1 MSDITKTTEN
11 KLSNIASDAENQL
24 VKALDEHIKIKMSAL
39 EDDNKEQRAELM
51 ALIDERFNLYD
62 SIEEYNVRLR
72 KCFNVSHL
80 HDNASRIE
88 LFGAASDY
96 ELTVYGL

>member
-72 KCFNVSHL
+72 KCFNVLHL

>member
-11 KLSNIASDAENQL
+11 KLSNIASDAEIQL
-24 VKALDEHIKIKMSAL
+24 IKALDEHIKIKMSAL

>member
-11 KLSNIASDAENQL
+11 KLSIIASDAENQL
-24 VKALDEHIKIKMSAL
+24 IKALDEHIKIKMSAL

>member
-24 VKALDEHIKIKMSAL
+24 IKALDEHIKIKMSAL